1 MCIHLP
7 PPPTGTPPSRRRR
20 FKILLTFQSAP
31 IEVEPTF
38 QSVPLRMLIEL
49 LRMAQ
54 FFLFPTVQNFKRLL
68 SLPFFSYFPPLL
80 RFPLLPAF
88 FLFSLSI
95 FQSPFPPSFPLC
107 IRPWPR
113 PPNARVNIIMCMPF
127 LCSSSIQE
135 FYVLQHPYDSTLQLL
150 SSKIIQKKS
159 DLSLEHI

>member
-1 MCIHLP
+1 M
-7 PPPTGTPPSRRRR
+7 
-20 FKILLTFQSAP
+20 F
-31 IEVEPTF
+31 
-38 QSVPLRMLIEL
+38 IEL

-68 SLPFFSYFPPLL
+68 SLPFFRIFLPCYDFPFFLPSSFSVFQSFNPLFL
-80 RFPLLPAF
+80 RPF
-88 FLFSLSI
+88 FLFLWIPVLVSFAHLLHLSCI
-95 FQSPFPPSFPLC
+95 SSSFPLC

-127 LCSSSIQE
+127 LCSSYIRE
-135 FYVLQHPYDSTLQLL
+135 KHVLQHPYNSTLQLL

>member
-1 MCIHLP
+1 M
-7 PPPTGTPPSRRRR
+7 
-20 FKILLTFQSAP
+20 F
-31 IEVEPTF
+31 
-38 QSVPLRMLIEL
+38 IEL
-49 LRMAQ
+49 LRMAE
-54 FFLFPTVQNFKRLL
+54 FFLFPIVQNFKRLL

-95 FQSPFPPSFPLC
+95 PFSSVLFSFFFGFPFWFPLRIFFTFPVFPLPFPCAYARARL
-107 IRPWPR
+107 
-113 PPNARVNIIMCMPF
+113 PNARVNIIMCTPF

-135 FYVLQHPYDSTLQLL
+135 KHVLQHPYDSTLQLL

>member
-1 MCIHLP
+1 
-7 PPPTGTPPSRRRR
+7 
-20 FKILLTFQSAP
+20 
-31 IEVEPTF
+31 
-38 QSVPLRMLIEL
+38 MLIEL

-54 FFLFPTVQNFKRLL
+54 FFLFPRVQNFKRLL

-113 PPNARVNIIMCMPF
+113 PPNARVNIIRCTPF
-127 LCSSSIQE
+127 RLSSYIRE
-135 FYVLQHPYDSTLQLL
+135 KYVLQHHYLSALQQIL
-150 SSKIIQKKS
+150 SKKLRKKS
-159 DLSLEHI
+159 LIYLDCIPKGRTFAPAFQEKKALLN